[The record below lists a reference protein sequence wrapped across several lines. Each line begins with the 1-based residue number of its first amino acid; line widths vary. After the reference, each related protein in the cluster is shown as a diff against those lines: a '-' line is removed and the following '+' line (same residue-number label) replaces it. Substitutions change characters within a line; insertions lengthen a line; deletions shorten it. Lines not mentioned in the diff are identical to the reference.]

1 MGALKTTPLTGYEIE
16 LGAKMTP
23 RAGWNTALY
32 YPEGII
38 AEHRHTRSACSVF
51 DLCSYG
57 KLRVA
62 GKEAAPALD
71 TLFARPAADLG
82 IGRCRRNFML
92 SETGGV
98 LSLVLMLRMAEDDFL
113 LVTDTGSAA
122 GDLERI
128 SAHIAGRDAEVQEL
142 TPLLACLGLEGPE
155 ARKVLESFAAGP
167 LPEYSCCGTVE
178 IDGFRAIAACAGA
191 TGEEGFRLLFN
202 LEYADQLWDLLLE
215 TEPVMPAGFGALDSL
230 RLEMGY
236 PACGRE
242 LTAEFSPLDSGL
254 GDLVRLDDARSFP
267 GRQALLNR
275 KQRHVLAGLLLETR
289 RAAREGTLV
298 LNAAEE
304 VVGVVTG
311 GSFCP
316 SLETAAA
323 LCRLD
328 LACMQP
334 PGSELWCEVTDARL
348 PGRIAEPPFYRGGS
362 AKGDFFLP

>member
-254 GDLVRLDDARSFP
+254 GDLVRLDGAGSFP
-267 GRQALLNR
+267 RRQA
-275 KQRHVLAGLLLETR
+275 VLE
-289 RAAREGTLV
+289 RA
-298 LNAAEE
+298 
-304 VVGVVTG
+304 
-311 GSFCP
+311 
-316 SLETAAA
+316 
-323 LCRLD
+323 
-328 LACMQP
+328 
-334 PGSELWCEVTDARL
+334 
-348 PGRIAEPPFYRGGS
+348 
-362 AKGDFFLP
+362 

>member
-1 MGALKTTPLTGYEIE
+1 MGALKTTPQTGYAIE
-16 LGAKMTP
+16 RGAKMTP
-23 RAGWNTALY
+23 RAGWNTAFY

-113 LVTDTGSAA
+113 LVTVTGSAA

-128 SAHIAGRDAEVQEL
+128 SAHIAGREAEVQEL

-230 RLEMGY
+230 RLVMV
-236 PACGRE
+236 
-242 LTAEFSPLDSGL
+242 SGL
-254 GDLVRLDDARSFP
+254 RARADGGVFAARLRARRSCP
-267 GRQALLNR
+267 ARRCAQLSGA
-275 KQRHVLAGLLLETR
+275 AGAAEPEAAPCAD
-289 RAAREGTLV
+289 RAAARNPARRPRGD
-298 LNAAEE
+298 ACAEC
-304 VVGVVTG
+304 G
-311 GSFCP
+311 GGGGRRRDRRQFLPVARNRRCAVPPRSCVH
-316 SLETAAA
+316 AAA
-323 LCRLD
+323 
-328 LACMQP
+328 
-334 PGSELWCEVTDARL
+334 GV
-348 PGRIAEPPFYRGGS
+348 RIVV
-362 AKGDFFLP
+362 

>member
-113 LVTDTGSAA
+113 LVSDTGSAA

-254 GDLVRLDDARSFP
+254 GDLVRLQRVERADHLEHRRSCPARRCAQLS
-267 GRQALLNR
+267 GA
-275 KQRHVLAGLLLETR
+275 AGAAEPEAAPCAD
-289 RAAREGTLV
+289 RAAARNPARRPRGD
-298 LNAAEE
+298 ACAEC
-304 VVGVVTG
+304 G
-311 GSFCP
+311 GGGGRRRDRRQFLPVARNRRCAVPPRSCVH
-316 SLETAAA
+316 AAA
-323 LCRLD
+323 
-328 LACMQP
+328 
-334 PGSELWCEVTDARL
+334 GV
-348 PGRIAEPPFYRGGS
+348 RIVV
-362 AKGDFFLP
+362 